1 MKRLAGSTILAIS
14 LLSAPLL
21 AETKLTFTAYVPETY
36 SVTACDAVFMDEVTK
51 RTNGEVVFET
61 FYASTLLNAPDTYP
75 GIGRGAADLGNG
87 APAGY
92 NREDYPLTNLLPF
105 TTDDPVAATY
115 AFHDMIKE
123 SAALNQEYE
132 RQNLKLL
139 YAVIPSEYAVWT
151 MAPVRTTGDLSGKR
165 IRALL
170 ATGDALAKMGATVV
184 AMTFPDAVDAMTR
197 GGLDGF
203 GNLPFDLAVS
213 SGMNKVGKYAVDLG
227 FGIFLAETTAIN
239 LDRWN
244 SLSPE
249 VQAIMQEVADSIP
262 ETCWK
267 PLVNK
272 DIDMSVDTILAQGD
286 AVELIMFSDEEKQRL
301 ADTVGAELRAE
312 WIATAE
318 AAGHADAAAFYDHY
332 VELVRTYEPDTGY
345 KTGFERVAER
355 KGQ

>member
-1 MKRLAGSTILAIS
+1 MKRLAGSTLLAVG
-14 LLSAPLL
+14 LLSAPLH
-21 AETKLTFTAYVPETY
+21 AQTKLTFTAYVPATY
-36 SVTACDAVFMDEVTK
+36 SVTACDAVFMDEVAK
-51 RTNGEVVFET
+51 RTNGAVVFET

-92 NREDYPLTNLLPF
+92 NRADYPLTNLLPF

-123 SAALNQEYE
+123 SEALNKEYE

-139 YAVIPSEYAVWT
+139 YGVVTSEYAVWT
-151 MAPVRTTGDLSGKR
+151 MAPVRTTADLKGKR
-165 IRALL
+165 VRALL

-213 SGMNKVGKYAVDLG
+213 SGMNKVGKYAVDMG
-227 FGIFLAETTAIN
+227 FGIFSAQTTAMN
-239 LDRWN
+239 LDKWN
-244 SLSPE
+244 SLTPE
-249 VQAIMQEVADSIP
+249 VRAVMQEVADSIP

-272 DIDMSVDTILAQGD
+272 DIEMSVDTILAQGD
-286 AVELIMFSDEEKQRL
+286 AVEMIVFSDEEKQRL
-301 ADTVGAELRAE
+301 AGTVGAELRAE
-312 WIATAE
+312 WTATAK
-318 AAGHADAAAFYDHY
+318 AAGHADADAFYDRY
-332 VELVRTYEPDTGY
+332 IELVRKYEADSDY
-345 KTGFERVAER
+345 KTGFERVIER
-355 KGQ
+355 KK